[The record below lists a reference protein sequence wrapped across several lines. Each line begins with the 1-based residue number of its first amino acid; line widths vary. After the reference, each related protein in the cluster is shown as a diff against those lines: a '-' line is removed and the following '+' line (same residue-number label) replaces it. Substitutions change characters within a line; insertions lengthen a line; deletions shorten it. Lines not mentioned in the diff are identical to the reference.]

1 MEGFIKISGYP
12 EENTGSDTMKN
23 CLQPGENLASY
34 PVKMRRTSQL
44 QDLNKISEH
53 SDSVPDLNGMGNW
66 MKSWKY
72 LVSNPVRIGV
82 TSPSQD

>member
-1 MEGFIKISGYP
+1 LEGFIEISGYP
-12 EENTGSDTMKN
+12 EEDPGSDKMKN

-34 PVKMRRTSQL
+34 PAKIRRTSQL

-53 SDSVPDLNGMGNW
+53 SDSVPDLNVMGNW

-72 LVSNPVRIGV
+72 LALNPARIGV
-82 TSPSQD
+82 TSPLQD